1 MLALN
6 LTCLLT
12 DAVSMNLRSPYDI
25 LAYPYNLESLQSLME
40 SYFDK
45 ITNLN
50 QESIF
55 EFVKQEFSLEKQADK
70 VMKVYLSV
78 LNKDS

>member
-1 MLALN
+1 
-6 LTCLLT
+6 
-12 DAVSMNLRSPYDI
+12 
-25 LAYPYNLESLQSLME
+25 ME
-40 SYFDK
+40 SYVDN